1 MFYIF
6 FHCVFYS
13 SKLFIIIITII
24 CHLYSN
30 HAIKVNI
37 SRKLCPSTKQVSVK
51 ASFMYF
57 VVIFNIMSLSWLS
70 ISILIHQPVII
81 CITSS
86 QACGYCV
93 SYFSHSCDRT
103 CFKETTY
110 WVHRLRGYSPLWVGG
125 REHTWRWEHNVLRH
139 IVWPQRVGR
148 DAGDLLDSS
157 PTNPNF

>member
-70 ISILIHQPVII
+70 IRILIHQPVII

-103 CFKETTY
+103 CFKE
-110 WVHRLRGYSPLWVGG
+110 
-125 REHTWRWEHNVLRH
+125 N
-139 IVWPQRVGR
+139 
-148 DAGDLLDSS
+148 DLLGSQVKRIQS
-157 PTNPNF
+157 IVGWGQGAYMEVGT